1 MDDAFKKYYET
12 LAKFIPSE
20 PDKDPV
26 TLDAIRT
33 CKLFKMVLETL
44 N

>member
-20 PDKDPV
+20 PDNDPV
-26 TLDAIRT
+26 TLDEIRI
-33 CKLFKMVLETL
+33 CKLSKIILETL

>member
-20 PDKDPV
+20 PDNDPV
-26 TLDAIRT
+26 TLDDI
-33 CKLFKMVLETL
+33 CKLSKMILETL

>member
-20 PDKDPV
+20 PDNDPV
-26 TLDAIRT
+26 TLDAICI
-33 CKLFKMVLETL
+33 CKLHKMILETL

>member
-12 LAKFIPSE
+12 LTKFISSE
-20 PDKDPV
+20 PDNDPV
-26 TLDAIRT
+26 TLDGI
-33 CKLFKMVLETL
+33 CKLSKMILETL

>member
-1 MDDAFKKYYET
+1 MDEAFKKYYDT

-20 PDKDPV
+20 PDNDPV
-26 TLDAIRT
+26 TLDDA
-33 CKLFKMVLETL
+33 CKLFKIILETL

>member
-20 PDKDPV
+20 SDNDPV

>member
-20 PDKDPV
+20 PDNDPV
-26 TLDAIRT
+26 TLDAICT
-33 CKLFKMVLETL
+33 CKLFKIILETL

>member
-20 PDKDPV
+20 PDNDPV
-26 TLDAIRT
+26 TLDEIRIY
-33 CKLFKMVLETL
+33 KPSKMVLETL